1 MALSQAVYQ
10 VRNPVCKKGK
20 EYITL
25 FTLLRFCYLTRSHH
39 SVAIFL
45 ILTHKFIFQLLVLLS
60 VQISM
65 LYFTYASKSVPFTS
79 PFNFLL
85 LTCNSSVSKLN
96 GRLIL
101 LHFLLLTQ
109 NVILLSLSHFKWVL
123 KLDFF
128 LSFPP
133 HSSFFLVPVLTSTAQ
148 KLTLEWVLSS
158 KTCPLTSL
166 KPNKCSVSANW
177 VQCGDGRKRQVPSDQ
192 VGIATSCSGEAVSSN
207 RQLEGLSVA
216 MWLGL
221 AGISFLEAQSPVLW
235 LCD

>member
-10 VRNPVCKKGK
+10 VRNPICKNGK

-60 VQISM
+60 VQMCMS
-65 LYFTYASKSVPFTS
+65 FTYASKSMTFTS

-85 LTCNSSVSKLN
+85 LTWNLTFPQLN

-101 LHFLLLTQ
+101 FQFLLLTL
-109 NVILLSLSHFKWVL
+109 NVILLSLSHFKWLL

-133 HSSFFLVPVLTSTAQ
+133 RSCFFFFFLVPVLTTMAQ
-148 KLTLEWVLSS
+148 
-158 KTCPLTSL
+158 
-166 KPNKCSVSANW
+166 
-177 VQCGDGRKRQVPSDQ
+177 
-192 VGIATSCSGEAVSSN
+192 
-207 RQLEGLSVA
+207 
-216 MWLGL
+216 
-221 AGISFLEAQSPVLW
+221 
-235 LCD
+235 

>member
-10 VRNPVCKKGK
+10 VRNPICKKGK

-45 ILTHKFIFQLLVLLS
+45 ILTHKFIFQLLVPLS

-65 LYFTYASKSVPFTS
+65 SFTYASKSMTFTS

-85 LTCNSSVSKLN
+85 LTWNLTLPELN

-101 LHFLLLTQ
+101 FHFLLLTQ
-109 NVILLSLSHFKWVL
+109 NIILLSLSHFKWLL

-128 LSFPP
+128 LPFPS
-133 HSSFFLVPVLTSTAQ
+133 HSYFFLVPVFTSTAQ
-148 KLTLEWVLSS
+148 KLTL
-158 KTCPLTSL
+158 
-166 KPNKCSVSANW
+166 
-177 VQCGDGRKRQVPSDQ
+177 G
-192 VGIATSCSGEAVSSN
+192 
-207 RQLEGLSVA
+207 
-216 MWLGL
+216 
-221 AGISFLEAQSPVLW
+221 
-235 LCD
+235 